1 MQGSHLKI
9 PKGMMHESC
18 SPPPPPPPKKKNMP
32 EHAIFFQNNIIKPNF
47 YDHESII

>member
-9 PKGMMHESC
+9 SKGIMHESC
-18 SPPPPPPPKKKNMP
+18 SPPPPPKKNMP
-32 EHAIFFQNNIIKPNF
+32 EHAMFFINNLIKPNF